1 MPIRPENRK
10 RYPIGMMLL
19 NTTITRSR
27 EGTYQGNVEK
37 QGRPLITVGKGGCGE
52 LIQRTAYHS
61 VGRGAIMGCAYS
73 TAPPEQNTEEDL

>member
-1 MPIRPENRK
+1 
-10 RYPIGMMLL
+10 
-19 NTTITRSR
+19 
-27 EGTYQGNVEK
+27 VEK

-61 VGRGAIMGCAYS
+61 VGRGAIMGYAYS